1 MSVEPGDLIKFVR
14 QKDYIAEKVL
24 GQGGTGQ
31 AVLLQDDVLGMQ
43 FVCKVYSPQQGND
56 LDECFQRFIDEIKI
70 LYLLAHKNVVRIFNY
85 FLYPSQK
92 KGYILMEYVKGQSLD
107 ESMRDDPLE
116 EYDGTFEQIIEGFS
130 YLEKNKILHRDIRP
144 SNILVDDHGTVK
156 IIDFGFGKKIEANEI
171 EALSMRLNWPVSKEP
186 QEIED
191 GIYNNKTEMYFI
203 AKMFDGI
210 LRNNNYNSF
219 RYQDILDKMMELEPD
234 RRPSSFAEILEMM
247 SNNILRLT
255 DFSAAEKQTYKSF
268 ADSLLASLC
277 DFTNSPRIITNTEFV
292 FKNLENLISACGIE
306 TVLPNNSDLID
317 CFVKGDNYTFYQQ
330 NKIPF
335 EQIKQLYIM
344 LKRFPNAKREVVIRS
359 IAARL
364 RTVEIKKS
372 DDLPFD
378 L

>member
-1 MSVEPGDLIKFVR
+1 MSVEPKDLVKFVR
-14 QKDYIAEKVL
+14 QNDYIVEKVL

-56 LDECFQRFIDEIKI
+56 IDECFERFIDEIKI

-85 FLYPSQK
+85 YLYPVQK
-92 KGYILMEYVKGQSLD
+92 KGYILMEYVKGTSLD
-107 ESMRDDPLE
+107 VSMRDDPLE
-116 EYDGTFEQIIEGFS
+116 DYEGTFEQIIEGFS

-144 SNILVDDHGTVK
+144 SNILVDDYGTVK

-171 EALSMRLNWPVSKEP
+171 EVLSKRLNWPVSKDP

-191 GIYNNKTEMYFI
+191 GIYNHKTEMYFI
-203 AKMFDGI
+203 AKMYDGI
-210 LRNNNYNSF
+210 LRKNKYNSF
-219 RYQDILDKMMELEPD
+219 RYQDILDKMTEAEPE
-234 RRPSSFAEILEMM
+234 RRPSSFAEILELM

-255 DFSAAEKQTYKSF
+255 DFTPKEKLTYSTF
-268 ADSLLASLC
+268 ADSFLAS
-277 DFTNSPRIITNTEFV
+277 FSKFKSSPKIIEKSEIV

-306 TVLPNNSDLID
+306 TILPNNSDLIA
-317 CFVKGDNYTFYQQ
+317 CFISNHDYSYYPLKN
-330 NKIPF
+330 IPF
-335 EQIKQLYIM
+335 DQIKQLYIM
-344 LKRFPNAKREVVIRS
+344 LKKFPNAKREVVIRS

-364 RTVEIKKS
+364 RTVKIEKL